1 MDDKDKTHPRPDET
15 DPEATGGDPQAADLP
30 PDESAEDQGAE
41 KRKQHDLVLK
51 TVFRRFFGDLVEIVE
66 PGFAARVDLTSVEFL
81 ETETF
86 SDFPEG
92 TRRQADLVA
101 RLTSRDGEGR
111 IVLVQTEIE
120 GRFRSAMDER
130 GFYYYLYLR
139 GKYRLPVLLVVVFL
153 QGGRVGLTMRQF
165 VDRAEGVEVCRFR
178 YVAFFP
184 GQNRAEDFVER
195 PQPLAPA
202 LAALMKSDWDRVQRR
217 LRCMEA
223 IRRADIDNARRFL
236 LARLVEI
243 YVELDDAEAERYHA
257 ELDKQDNE
265 EVREMV
271 ITWEETLAASKAE
284 GEARGEARGEAKGL
298 VAMRNSVIRVLNR
311 RLGSVPAFVRHKLDG
326 IDSLERLEEI
336 LDQALTVSSVDEL
349 VFDPEPSN

>member
-1 MDDKDKTHPRPDET
+1 MDDKTLPRPDAT
-15 DPEATGGDPQAADLP
+15 DPEAAGEPQAAGLAS
-30 PDESAEDQGAE
+30 DESAEDLGAE
-41 KRKQHDLVLK
+41 KRKQHDLVFK
-51 TVFRRFFGDLVEIVE
+51 TVLHDFFGDLVELVE
-66 PGFAARVDLTSVEFL
+66 PDFAARVDLTNVEFL

-120 GRFRSAMDER
+120 AEFRSAMDER

-139 GKYRLPVLLVVVFL
+139 GKYRLPVLLIVVFL
-153 QGGRVGLTMRQF
+153 QGGKVGLTMRQF
-165 VDRAEGVEVCRFR
+165 VDRAEGLEVCRFR

-184 GQNRAEDFVER
+184 GQNRAEDFVDR

-202 LAALMKSDWDRVQRR
+202 LAALMQSDWDRVQKR
-217 LRCMEA
+217 LRCLAA
-223 IRRADIDNARRFL
+223 IRRAAIDDDRRFL
-236 LARLVEI
+236 LAKLVEI
-243 YVELDDAEAERYHA
+243 YVELDEVETERYRA
-257 ELDKQDNE
+257 ELNKHDNE

-284 GEARGEARGEAKGL
+284 GVAEGL
-298 VAMRNSVIRVLNR
+298 VAMRNSIVRVLSR
-311 RLGSVPAFVRHKLDG
+311 RFGSVPAYLRQKLDA
-326 IDSLERLEEI
+326 IRSVERLEEI
-336 LDQALTVSSVDEL
+336 HDQALTVNSVDEL
-349 VFDPEPSN
+349 VLEDEPSN